1 MKKDYLKYI
10 FSLLLFG
17 SNGIVASFIK
27 LNSYEIVFCRT
38 LTGGLLLLLIF
49 LLSRGKFTF
58 YKHKKDFAFLAI
70 SGVSMGASWMF
81 LYEAYARVGV
91 SVASLCYYCGPV
103 FVMALSPIIFKEK
116 LTFEKVF
123 GFIAVFIGI
132 FFINGGGVIKDK
144 FGFFCGLLSA
154 VTYALMV
161 IFNKKAISINGLEN
175 SALQLVVAF
184 ITTAVFVALKQGLE
198 INISKS
204 SIIPLLVLGIINTG
218 LGCYLYFSA
227 IGKIP
232 AQTVAVCGYSEARS
246 AVVFSA
252 VFLKESLS
260 ALQIAGALLIIGG
273 AVFSNLFHRKT

>member
-1 MKKDYLKYI
+1 
-10 FSLLLFG
+10 
-17 SNGIVASFIK
+17 
-27 LNSYEIVFCRT
+27 
-38 LTGGLLLLLIF
+38 
-49 LLSRGKFTF
+49 
-58 YKHKKDFAFLAI
+58 
-70 SGVSMGASWMF
+70 
-81 LYEAYARVGV
+81 
-91 SVASLCYYCGPV
+91 
-103 FVMALSPIIFKEK
+103 
-116 LTFEKVF
+116 
-123 GFIAVFIGI
+123 
-132 FFINGGGVIKDK
+132 
-144 FGFFCGLLSA
+144 
-154 VTYALMV
+154 MV

-232 AQTVAVCGYSEARS
+232 AQTVAVCGYSEALS

>member
-1 MKKDYLKYI
+1 M
-10 FSLLLFG
+10 
-17 SNGIVASFIK
+17 
-27 LNSYEIVFCRT
+27 
-38 LTGGLLLLLIF
+38 
-49 LLSRGKFTF
+49 
-58 YKHKKDFAFLAI
+58 
-70 SGVSMGASWMF
+70 
-81 LYEAYARVGV
+81 
-91 SVASLCYYCGPV
+91 
-103 FVMALSPIIFKEK
+103 
-116 LTFEKVF
+116 
-123 GFIAVFIGI
+123 
-132 FFINGGGVIKDK
+132 
-144 FGFFCGLLSA
+144 
-154 VTYALMV
+154 
-161 IFNKKAISINGLEN
+161 
-175 SALQLVVAF
+175 VVAF

-232 AQTVAVCGYSEARS
+232 AQTVAVCGYSEALS